1 MDYLL
6 QFVIASS
13 IIIFAPFFSFVHK
26 KINEGKLDINYYDYT
41 IYAPIIYGLLNII
54 GKILQDIFNLSDLIR
69 FLIVALLSYVGLT
82 ILLVKYNLYNFNKEE
97 FINHLI
103 DVVFNYLFIWL
114 ILINLIEKLI
124 LNKRINSFE
133 KKILL
138 FYFICFLLKKII
150 NFHDYRNL

>member
-1 MDYLL
+1 
-6 QFVIASS
+6 
-13 IIIFAPFFSFVHK
+13 
-26 KINEGKLDINYYDYT
+26 DYT

-103 DVVFNYLFIWL
+103 DVLFNYLFIWL

-138 FYFICFLLKKII
+138 FYFTCFLLKKII
-150 NFHDYRNL
+150 NLHYYNL